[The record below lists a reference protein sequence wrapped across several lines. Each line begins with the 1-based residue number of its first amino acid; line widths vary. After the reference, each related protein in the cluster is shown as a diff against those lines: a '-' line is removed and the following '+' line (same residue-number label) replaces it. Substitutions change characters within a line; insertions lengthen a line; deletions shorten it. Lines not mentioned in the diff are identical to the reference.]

1 MGLAL
6 ALWGILIVLPLANV
20 FYQALAKGVRV
31 YWDNLFGNANTRHAI
46 LLTMTVAPV
55 AVAMNL
61 VFGVSAA
68 WLIARYR
75 FRGRG
80 ILTTLIDLPFSVS
93 PVAGG
98 ACLCAV
104 VRFARTFRELVARSR
119 LPHHLA
125 AAGTGTGNGIRDI
138 SVRGPRANP
147 NPAKATGTEEEL
159 AARSLVSGRQ
169 MFWRI
174 TLPNIKWGVLYGV
187 ILVMRSDG
195 RVRSGVCCVRTHH
208 RPNGHHAATSGE
220 IVSGIQL
227 SSVLCTG
234 LGIDSPGIIDTFCE
248 VAIEHKARPQQS
260 KEEPSGCGFQPS

>member
-6 ALWGILIVLPLANV
+6 GVMGILIVLPLANV

-80 ILTTLIDLPFSVS
+80 FHDLNRPAVFGVSGGWRGLSLCCCSV
-93 PVAGG
+93 
-98 ACLCAV
+98 CKDIW
-104 VRFARTFRELVARSR
+104 ELVARSR
-119 LPHHLA
+119 LPHHLS

-147 NPAKATGTEEEL
+147 DPGSHRHRGGTG
-159 AARSLVSGRQ
+159 SQKSGASGWQ

-187 ILVMRSDG
+187 ILCNARAM
-195 RVRSGVCCVRTHH
+195 
-208 RPNGHHAATSGE
+208 GE
-220 IVSGIQL
+220 FGAVYVVSGHITGQTDTMPL
-227 SSVLCTG
+227 RVEKLFQEYNSPASFALASVLT
-234 LGIDSPGIIDTFCE
+234 LLALLTLFVK

-260 KEEPSGCGFQPS
+260 KEEPSGGGFQPS